1 MQKTPN
7 KTFCIMPFIHA
18 TVRTNGNIHLC
29 CASTEQSKY
38 NIKHN
43 NISEWWTSLDQVRED
58 MLAGTPLTACGF
70 CYEQERQGVTS
81 QRQSNNKRF
90 KIISEKY
97 AKEIV
102 DLYYKDLPAPID
114 YELQVT
120 NICNLKCIMC
130 GDSESSA
137 VLSENKV
144 LKITDTD
151 QRQYLWQQEEID
163 KVLALLQDPST
174 RSVTFRGGEPFLIP
188 QIKRTMI
195 DVVNSGRAELIDLQ
209 LVTNCTE
216 FDAEWVSILDQFKSV
231 WVICSID
238 AVGSR
243 YEFIR
248 YNAKWA
254 QVDANIDLIKTI
266 KNVNITVNAVVQN
279 INVFGIRELLAWGKQ
294 KEIYIKLSLLQ
305 EPAYLGIN
313 VLPQQLKDQ
322 AVKELSAIDPG
333 YSENLANITEYLKAS
348 IDLNH
353 TLWNEFVHMITV
365 KSNHRNVNFLT
376 AAPEFNEY
384 LTNAKT
390 N

>member
-1 MQKTPN
+1 
-7 KTFCIMPFIHA
+7 MPFVHA

-29 CASTEQSKY
+29 CASTEQSNY

-43 NISEWWTSLDQVRED
+43 DISDWWTSIDQVRED
-58 MLAGTPLTACGF
+58 MLAGRSLTACGF

-102 DLYYKDLPAPID
+102 DLYYKELPRPID

-120 NICNLKCIMC
+120 NICNLKCVMC

-137 VLSENKV
+137 VLSENKT
-144 LKITDTD
+144 LKITNVD
-151 QRQYLWQQEEID
+151 QHQYLWQQDEID

-174 RSVTFRGGEPFLIP
+174 RSVTFRGGEPLLIP

-195 DVVNSGRAELIDLQ
+195 DVVKSGRSKLIDLQ

-216 FDAEWVSILDQFKSV
+216 FDQEWVDILNEFKSV

-238 AVGSR
+238 AVGRR

-248 YNAKWA
+248 YNANWE
-254 QVDANIDLIKTI
+254 QVDKNIDLIKTI
-266 KNVNITVNAVVQN
+266 KNVIITVNAVIQN
-279 INVFGIRELLAWGKQ
+279 INIFGIKELLAWGKQ

-305 EPAYLGIN
+305 DPAYLSVN
-313 VLPQQLKDQ
+313 VLPMELKQQ
-322 AVKELSAIDPG
+322 AVVELTDLNEDN
-333 YSENLANITEYLKAS
+333 SENLSNIREYIKAS
-348 IDLNH
+348 TNLNPQ
-353 TLWNEFVHMITV
+353 LWDEFIHMITL
-365 KSNHRNVNFLT
+365 KSNHRNIDFLS
-376 AAPEFNEY
+376 AAPEFKEVFN
-384 LTNAKT
+384 NAKI

>member
-1 MQKTPN
+1 MPS
-7 KTFCIMPFIHA
+7 KTFCIMPFVHA
-18 TVRTNGNIHLC
+18 TVKTNGNIHLC
-29 CASTEQSKY
+29 CVSTETSNY
-38 NIKHN
+38 NIKN
-43 NISEWWTSLDQVRED
+43 NDINEWWSSIDQVRKD
-58 MLAGTPLTACGF
+58 MLSGQPLSACDF
-70 CYEQERQGVTS
+70 CYKQERQGVTS

-90 KIISEKY
+90 KIIFEKY
-97 AKEIV
+97 AEKIV
-102 DLYYKDLPAPID
+102 DLYYKDLPTPID

-137 VLSENKV
+137 VLSENKI
-144 LKITDTD
+144 LKITNVD

-163 KVLALLQDPST
+163 KVLALLQDPAT

-188 QIKRTMI
+188 QIKKTMI
-195 DVVNSGRAELIDLQ
+195 DVVNSGRAQLIDLQ

-216 FDAEWVSILDQFKSV
+216 FDVEWVDILNQFKSV

-248 YNAKWA
+248 YNANWQ
-254 QVDANIDLIKTI
+254 QVDKNIDLIKTI
-266 KNVNITVNAVVQN
+266 KNVNITINAVIQN
-279 INVFGIRELLAWGKQ
+279 INVFGIRELLAWGQQ

-305 EPAYLGIN
+305 EPAYLTVN

-322 AVKELSAIDPG
+322 VVEELSTLDPSN
-333 YSENLANITEYLKAS
+333 SENLSNINEYLKAS
-348 IDLNH
+348 TELNCK
-353 TLWNEFVHMITV
+353 LWDEFVHMITV
-365 KSNHRNVNFLT
+365 KCNHRNVNFLT
-376 AAPEFNEY
+376 AAPEFKKYFNY
-384 LTNAKT
+384 AKT